1 MQRPQD
7 ALSYSPAHRISKQFT
22 MMKLEEK
29 RKKGGWEKMRVR
41 FLPNTTNTLEKVL
54 LMKRK
59 EIVIEEAKRLENGS
73 TDNIRTQ

>member
-1 MQRPQD
+1 
-7 ALSYSPAHRISKQFT
+7 
-22 MMKLEEK
+22 MKLEEK

-73 TDNIRTQ
+73 TDNIGTQ